1 MEPMCKS
8 ALRTTQNPRTDNPSA
23 ITAFALEKYSKH
35 SAVVAAILN
44 MWRTAGGF
52 SVGYF
57 QPSWIKKDGVATV
70 FAVQA
75 AIVAFC
81 IVLLITPVFHI
92 GKREA
97 KRKQEQK
104 QQQQQAGEGREAARR
119 GESILLRC

>member
-1 MEPMCKS
+1 
-8 ALRTTQNPRTDNPSA
+8 
-23 ITAFALEKYSKH
+23 
-35 SAVVAAILN
+35 

-75 AIVAFC
+75 AIVALC
-81 IVLLITPVFHI
+81 IVLLITPVFYI

-97 KRKQEQK
+97 KRKLE
-104 QQQQQAGEGREAARR
+104 QQQQQVEEGEEAARR
-119 GESILLRC
+119 GESIALRC